1 MNTYQ
6 LDYYVYAYL
15 REDGSPYYIG
25 KGRKYRAWHHSKND
39 AISPPKDKSRIAF
52 IERNL
57 SDIGALALERRM
69 ISWYGRIDLGTGT
82 LRNKTDGGDGVSGR
96 KVSQETIAKAIATK
110 RKTGGIY
117 HCARKES
124 RKKAVA
130 TRLQNNN
137 GKFGAHTPDSIARM
151 LATRKANFTP
161 RKPRVVINGSV
172 GWIVTNPTGIQYTT
186 FNLKSFCREHNINS
200 GLLSYNL
207 GKMILE
213 NKFSPL
219 KNPISLNTVGWM
231 AEKFNHS

>member
-25 KGRKYRAWHHSKND
+25 KGKKYRAWCHSKND
-39 AISPPKDKSRIAF
+39 TISPPTDKSRIIF

-69 ISWYGRIDLGTGT
+69 ISWYGRIDLGTGI

-117 HCARKES
+117 HCAREES

-130 TRLQNNN
+130 TRLLNNH

-151 LATRKANFTP
+151 LATRKANLTP
-161 RKPRVVINGSV
+161 RKPRVVINGSIR
-172 GWIVTNPTGIQYTT
+172 WIITDPTGIQHTT
-186 FNLKSFCREHNINS
+186 FNLKSFCREHNLNS
-200 GLLSYNL
+200 DILSYNL
-207 GKMILE
+207 GKVILE
-213 NKFSPL
+213 NKFNPL
-219 KNPISLNTVGWM
+219 KNPISLNTIGWM